1 MTDRFTYYDNLTR
14 RQQRIYDASDAI
26 TEVPLTSRDDVIS
39 LAEEVR
45 LTLETARRARL
56 REACEG
62 LTSEIARQLDVSPI
76 DIRVLAVRPNRRGSE
91 YHGLYER
98 TDDGAPARID
108 VWMRTAAR
116 RQVVAYRTFLRT
128 LLHEVCHHLDYELFK
143 LADSFHTRGFF
154 ARESSLLRQVLG
166 EG

>member
-1 MTDRFTYYDNLTR
+1 MAERFAYYDNLTR

-26 TEVPLTSRDDVIS
+26 TEVS
-39 LAEEVR
+39 LASPGDVVPLADQVR
-45 LTLETARRARL
+45 LTLEAAKRARL
-56 REACEG
+56 REACEA
-62 LTSEIARQLDVSPI
+62 LTSEISRQLEVTPL

-98 TDDGAPARID
+98 TEGEPARID
-108 VWMRTAAR
+108 VWMRTAAK

-128 LLHEVCHHLDYELFK
+128 LLHEVCHHLDYELFE
-143 LADSFHTRGFF
+143 LPDSFHTRGFF
-154 ARESSLLRQVLG
+154 ARESSLLRQVLA